1 MEKNADQ
8 SRVLHHAAAKSQV
21 LPSVIHLTE
30 DKVLYEDYFV
40 NVVLLARRLSLTFVN
55 MDDTS

>member
-40 NVVLLARRLSLTFVN
+40 NVVLLARPLRVTFGYI
-55 MDDTS
+55 DDTS